1 MSNVHSYIS
10 TWACGL
16 SFGLFNLKSVSL
28 IKKALTN
35 KGKQDHQQKDKGTDA
50 WNQYQE
56 QKSKELGWS
65 QFLRA
70 TIPHIILISS

>member
-1 MSNVHSYIS
+1 MSNVHNYIS
-10 TWACGL
+10 TWECSL
-16 SFGLFNLKSVSL
+16 SFSLLNLKSVSV
-28 IKKALTN
+28 IKKALTY

-56 QKSKELGWS
+56 QKSKELGRS

-70 TIPHIILISS
+70 TIPHIILICS

>member
-1 MSNVHSYIS
+1 MSNVHNYIS
-10 TWACGL
+10 TWECGL
-16 SFGLFNLKSVSL
+16 RFSLYFKSVSL
-28 IKKALTN
+28 IKKTLTY

-56 QKSKELGWS
+56 QKSEELGRS

-70 TIPHIILISS
+70 TIPHIILICS